1 MKTYIVIAIGVTVLF
16 CGLKAALLWRDST
29 KVPWLPAGPEPV
41 DPDMRRAWSDVAAY
55 EQSNKVNELNRKA
68 AKWTAATAVVG
79 FVGLV
84 AGLWPT

>member
-1 MKTYIVIAIGVTVLF
+1 
-16 CGLKAALLWRDST
+16 
-29 KVPWLPAGPEPV
+29 
-41 DPDMRRAWSDVAAY
+41 MRRAWSDLAGY

-68 AKWTAATAVVG
+68 AKWTAATALIG